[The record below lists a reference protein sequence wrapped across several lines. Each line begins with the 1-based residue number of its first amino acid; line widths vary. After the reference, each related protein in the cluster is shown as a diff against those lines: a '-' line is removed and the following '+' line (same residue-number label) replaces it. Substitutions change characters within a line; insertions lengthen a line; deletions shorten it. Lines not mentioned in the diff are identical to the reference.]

1 MLNAENLRD
10 AEQRR
15 FAWRCRRGMLEL
27 DIVLQNFVNVQF
39 DSLNM
44 GELQAFDDM
53 LELPDNEFWDLI
65 NSSKQLKKTD
75 AQATKSAN
83 EILQK
88 LRSTRFDDILFDA
101 QPAIATQPDIAN
113 EVKQSMASHALTN
126 DGSPRRSAP
135 RDDEMSQNLPEQNQE
150 AK

>member
-65 NSSKQLKKTD
+65 NSSKKMKKGSP
-75 AQATKSAN
+75 AATEAAN
-83 EILQK
+83 AMLEK
-88 LRSTRFDDILFDA
+88 LRSVRLNADWGT
-101 QPAIATQPDIAN
+101 
-113 EVKQSMASHALTN
+113 K
-126 DGSPRRSAP
+126 
-135 RDDEMSQNLPEQNQE
+135 
-150 AK
+150 

>member
-15 FAWRCRRGMLEL
+15 FAWRCRRGLLEL
-27 DIVLQNFVNVQF
+27 DIVLQDFVSKQF

-65 NSSKQLKKTD
+65 NSSKKLKKETVL
-75 AQATKSAN
+75 ATETAN
-83 EILQK
+83 AMLDK
-88 LRSTRFDDILFDA
+88 LRSVRLN
-101 QPAIATQPDIAN
+101 PDWGT
-113 EVKQSMASHALTN
+113 K
-126 DGSPRRSAP
+126 
-135 RDDEMSQNLPEQNQE
+135 
-150 AK
+150 

>member
-27 DIVLQNFVNVQF
+27 DIVLQNFVNEQF

-65 NSSKQLKKTD
+65 NSSTTMKKGS
-75 AQATKSAN
+75 ALATEAAN
-83 EILQK
+83 AMLEK
-88 LRSTRFDDILFDA
+88 LRSVRLN
-101 QPAIATQPDIAN
+101 PDWGT
-113 EVKQSMASHALTN
+113 K
-126 DGSPRRSAP
+126 
-135 RDDEMSQNLPEQNQE
+135 
-150 AK
+150 